1 MIPRNS
7 RIDEFT
13 QPRARSFAELCIQN
27 ADHEVSLRDVPRRL
41 DHDRIVAVLELHL
54 DSQLCV
60 PDDDLGPRVLCLES
74 EELAQRRGRVPPHPL
89 AAEELGPSAE
99 FLVSQ
104 LQLRREYRL
113 LRRVVRLER
122 RRLKQ
127 GSSDFW
133 K

>member
-1 MIPRNS
+1 MKCHCEN
-7 RIDEFT
+7 
-13 QPRARSFAELCIQN
+13 
-27 ADHEVSLRDVPRRL
+27 VPRRL

-54 DSQLCV
+54 DSQLGV
-60 PDDDLGPRVLCLES
+60 PDDDLGPRVLCLEG
-74 EELAQRRGRVPPHPL
+74 EELAQRRGPVPPHPL

-122 RRLKQ
+122 RRVEQ